1 MSTTKP
7 SCASLR
13 NPEIR
18 MFESAREENQ
28 TMGRPRLDPAT
39 TVATVI
45 ALGMV
50 VVYVWIMRQQS
61 DRPAAWFLTALL
73 LGVAAAGYGT
83 NRAAPRRGAALLL
96 AALVL
101 GCVGVLA
108 ILSIGFPI
116 LVAGSLCLFA
126 AVRSARRSSA
136 TPSKA
141 G

>member
-39 TVATVI
+39 SVATVI
-45 ALGMV
+45 ALVMV

-83 NRAAPRRGAALLL
+83 NRAAPRRGAAPST
-96 AALVL
+96 ASGL
-101 GCVGVLA
+101 G
-108 ILSIGFPI
+108 PR
-116 LVAGSLCLFA
+116 LCG
-126 AVRSARRSSA
+126 SARHTVHRISDPGGWESVPVRGCPIR
-136 TPSKA
+136 T
-141 G
+141 